1 MWPSFGAFGWPVA
14 STSVKFVTS
23 IAKYRSW
30 EMVGPGFGDTIAIVG
45 VPAAG
50 PWVATTLTDAETSGL
65 RGVPLSWT
73 SCSRIVWGSVE
84 RERDGGY
91 TRVRRRENAVPAHIS
106 TRFWRGAATTEATG
120 GCEATAG
127 ARWEQ
132 ANSRAH

>member
-73 SCSRIVWGSVE
+73 SFSRLGWGPDSSGSE
-84 RERDGGY
+84 TGS
-91 TRVRRRENAVPAHIS
+91 TRVRSRE
-106 TRFWRGAATTEATG
+106 
-120 GCEATAG
+120 
-127 ARWEQ
+127 
-132 ANSRAH
+132 